1 MDFTGKENDKLPVA
15 AKGVQYLEH
24 KWCVVKNSVKDLRT
38 IASQIDYACSMS
50 DCTSLV
56 YGSSCNNLN
65 PRGNVSFAYN
75 MYFQMQDQSV
85 EACVFDGSA
94 EIVTKNASVGNCL
107 FPIQIVSVGQ
117 RLMTMNIVGFVATV
131 LVGLV
136 LSMYV

>member
-1 MDFTGKENDKLPVA
+1 MLVA

-38 IASQIDYACSMS
+38 ISSQVDYACSMS
-50 DCTSLV
+50 DCTTLG

-65 PRGNVSFAYN
+65 AKGNISYAYN

-85 EACVFDGSA
+85 EACVFGDSA

-117 RLMTMNIVGFVATV
+117 RLMTMNIVVFVTTV
-131 LVGLV
+131 LVSLM

>member
-1 MDFTGKENDKLPVA
+1 MDFTGKENDKLLVA

-24 KWCVVKNSVKDLRT
+24 KWCVVKNNVKDLRT